1 MDRNLRHRTPDRRPT
16 RSADAPRQHPRD
28 ERRQLPARPKPR
40 PKGRSSNL
48 ITRHRIGP
56 MGQCAMAR
64 ASYLGSTRAM
74 ALGTPPLAWFCAAT
88 WPVFAPPLTVL
99 SLNQHVRLA
108 DGVGEVVQLLPIH
121 GEAGIWVVF
130 GQVLVG
136 DREHPTG
143 PRRRVVDRTDD

>member
-88 WPVFAPPLTVL
+88 WPVFAPPLTT
-99 SLNQHVRLA
+99 SLLVSKQQRKLDLFDHRSRGA
-108 DGVGEVVQLLPIH
+108 AKDDLPH
-121 GEAGIWVVF
+121 AR
-130 GQVLVG
+130 VLVG
-136 DREHPTG
+136 AHDHE
-143 PRRRVVDRTDD
+143 VA